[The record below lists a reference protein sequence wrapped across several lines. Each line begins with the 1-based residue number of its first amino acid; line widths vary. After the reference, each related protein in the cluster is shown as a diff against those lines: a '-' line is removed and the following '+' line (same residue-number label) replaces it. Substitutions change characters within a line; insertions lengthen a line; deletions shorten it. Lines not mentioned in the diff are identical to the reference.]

1 MSPQESPG
9 KDVRVSHE
17 INAPGPP
24 ARVVDVLQRTRVPD
38 PCRGSTTASRSC
50 RSARAPRTKAAA
62 SPSSGK
68 TKASPRIEDAL
79 RACGEDAGLSPDSA
93 FVVFHAHGERRFPFV
108 PEKEEA

>member
-17 INAPGPP
+17 INTLGPQHEWSMSCNG
-24 ARVVDVLQRTRVPD
+24 REYLILQRIDHGQPVMPL
-38 PCRGSTTASRSC
+38 
-50 RSARAPRTKAAA
+50 RTHPKDE
-62 SPSSGK
+62 SGCF
-68 TKASPRIEDAL
+68 ALVGEDEGFPRIEDAL